1 MHAYSKN
8 TLLYLTSEQTT
19 SNYIVITI
27 LTFFSPSL
35 ADLPGWVVQYGGWGC
50 IYQGDTGRD
59 LELLTIQT

>member
-1 MHAYSKN
+1 MSFIMYSIHTYMHAYSKN

-35 ADLPGWVVQYGGWGC
+35 ADLPGWVVQY
-50 IYQGDTGRD
+50 
-59 LELLTIQT
+59 